1 MSIKSNLMKL
11 IPPGLVADRC
21 AVEDKEIR
29 VQAHY
34 RSPDAACPD
43 CGVFSGQVHS
53 SYERTLM
60 DLPAHGRR
68 VLIRVTIR
76 RFRCSEGACA
86 RKTFAE
92 PLAGIVDG
100 RFARRTARSDQLV
113 HQIALALGGR
123 PGERLTTRL
132 RLGGSR
138 DTLLRLIRRRA
149 SANDEVSAF
158 HVVGIDDWAW
168 RKGQSYGTIICDLEG
183 RRVLALLA
191 DRDGGSVEAWLAKHP
206 DITVL
211 ARDRGGTY
219 ARAASKALP
228 AATQV
233 ADRWHLMANASA
245 AFLEAVRRSMKPLRE
260 ALGVTTVDPDLLT
273 SVERRQLEGA
283 KRRDEI
289 NATVLALAEKGVSL
303 KEIGRRQ
310 GLSRGTVRRI
320 VRGERNDVFRP
331 RQSALAPFER
341 VLEDLWDGGCRNGA
355 ELHRRLQA
363 VGFKGS
369 LRVVTEWATRQRHEA
384 AAAEKQNVRKCPS
397 SRTVAKMMT
406 THRDGDSRQQ
416 ITLMAV
422 IAKAT
427 PDIVTARDQL
437 DAFHAIVRERNADA
451 LETWLADAEAGPL
464 ASLTA
469 GLRADRSAVE
479 AALREPWS
487 SGQVEGTINK
497 LKLLKRQMY
506 GRAKTDLLEARLM
519 SAA

>member
-1 MSIKSNLMKL
+1 MSLKSNLMKL
-11 IPPGLVADRC
+11 IPPGLVADQC
-21 AVEDKEIR
+21 AVEGGDIR
-29 VQAHY
+29 VQAHC
-34 RSPDAACPD
+34 RSPDAACPE
-43 CGVFSGQVHS
+43 CGVISGQVHS
-53 SYERTLM
+53 TYQRTLR

-68 VLIRVTIR
+68 VLIQVRIR
-76 RFRCSEGACA
+76 RFRCPEQECA

-113 HQIALALGGR
+113 HQIAVALGGR

-149 SANDEVSAF
+149 AANDEVSAVR
-158 HVVGIDDWAW
+158 VVGIDDWAW
-168 RKGQSYGTIICDLEG
+168 RKGQSYGTIICDLEE
-183 RRVLALLA
+183 RRVIALLA
-191 DRDGGSVEAWLAKHP
+191 DRDGSSVEAWLAKHP
-206 DITVL
+206 DISVV
-211 ARDRGGTY
+211 ARDRGAIY

-228 AATQV
+228 KATQV

-245 AFLEAVRRSMKPLRE
+245 AFLEAVRRAMKPLRE
-260 ALGVTTVDPDLLT
+260 ALGVMTVDPDLLT

-289 NATVLALAEKGVSL
+289 NATVLALREKGVSL
-303 KEIGRRQ
+303 KEIGRSK

-320 VRGERNDVFRP
+320 VRGQRNDVFRP
-331 RQSALAPFER
+331 RHSSLAAFER
-341 VLEDLWDGGCRNGA
+341 MLENLWDGDCRNGA

-363 VGFKGS
+363 AGFKGS
-369 LRVVTEWATRQRHEA
+369 LRVVTEWATRRRYEVA
-384 AAAEKQNVRKCPS
+384 AAKKQKARKCPS
-397 SRTVAKMMT
+397 ARTVAKMMT
-406 THRDGDSRQQ
+406 THREGDSHRQ
-416 ITLMAV
+416 ITLMTI

-427 PDIVTARDQL
+427 PEIVTARDQL
-437 DAFHAIVRERNADA
+437 DAFHTIVRQRRPDA
-451 LETWLADAEAGPL
+451 LARWLADAEAGPL
-464 ASLTA
+464 ASLVA
-469 GLRADRSAVE
+469 GMRADRPAVE

-506 GRAKTDLLEARLM
+506 GRAKVDLLEARLM